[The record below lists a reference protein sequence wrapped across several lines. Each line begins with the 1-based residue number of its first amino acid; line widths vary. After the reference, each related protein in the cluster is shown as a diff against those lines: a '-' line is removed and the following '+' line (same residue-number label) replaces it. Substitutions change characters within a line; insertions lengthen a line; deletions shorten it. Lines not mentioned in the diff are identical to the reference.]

1 MYIYLFKVRYWNV
14 VSEKIEEEIAIIT
27 NRRTYTEAVGELEGY
42 YGEDL
47 ASFEV
52 YSYESE
58 VAVLP
63 IELYDQ
69 VKKGMDN
76 G

>member
-1 MYIYLFKVRYWNV
+1 MYTYLFRVRYWNV
-14 VSEKIEEEIAIIT
+14 VSEKIEEEVAIIT
-27 NRRTYTEAVGELEGY
+27 NLRTYAEAVGELEGY

-47 ASFEV
+47 DSFEV
-52 YSYESE
+52 YSYERE

-69 VKKGMDN
+69 IKKGMDN

>member
-1 MYIYLFKVRYWNV
+1 MYTYLFKVKYWNA
-14 VSEKIEEEIAIIT
+14 VSEKIEEEVAIIT
-27 NRRTYTEAVGELEGY
+27 NLRTYAEAVGELEDY
-42 YGEDL
+42 YREDL
-47 ASFEV
+47 DSFEV
-52 YSYESE
+52 YSYEGG